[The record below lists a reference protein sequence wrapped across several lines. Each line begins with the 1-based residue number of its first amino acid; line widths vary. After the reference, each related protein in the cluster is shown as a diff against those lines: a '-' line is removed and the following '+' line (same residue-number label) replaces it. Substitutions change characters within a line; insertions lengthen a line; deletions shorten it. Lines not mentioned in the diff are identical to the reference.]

1 MITHGHTR
9 VLRIVSLALA
19 LTATLPAQD
28 VTVIKADRMLDV
40 ASGKMIRNAVVVVEG
55 DRITAVGGSIPAGAA
70 IIDLG
75 NVTLLPGF
83 MDMHTHLTMYLGP
96 DFFLNAVRE
105 TGAAAAIRGVVYA
118 RNTLLAGITT
128 VRDVGGGQPSVALM
142 RAIDKGL
149 IDGPRMFSARSSISI
164 TGGHCDATGW
174 APGVVERDYRDGVAD
189 GVDEVLKA
197 VRYQIKHG
205 ANVIKICAT
214 AGVLS
219 FEEAVGAQQLTAEE
233 MKAIVEE
240 AARHGLKVAAHAH
253 GTAGIKAAVRAGVA
267 SIDHGSILDAEAIKL
282 MKRNGTFLVPTNYL
296 TGPLVEMD
304 LPALLLEKAKRIVP
318 FMDRSLA
325 MAVKAGV
332 KIAFGTDAA
341 VFPHGDNAKEFAA
354 YVEAGMSPL
363 EALRSATI
371 NAAELLGVDDRGRI
385 AKGLLAD
392 IVAVPGNPLEDIT
405 ATERVSFVMKGG
417 VVYKR

>member
-1 MITHGHTR
+1 MNNGTSRARQIFAFF
-9 VLRIVSLALA
+9 LAI
-19 LTATLPAQD
+19 TATLSAQG
-28 VTVIKADRMLDV
+28 IMAIQADRMLDV
-40 ASGKMIRNAVVVVEG
+40 ASGKMIRNAVIVVDG
-55 DRITAVGGSIPAGAA
+55 DRIASVGGSIPAMAE

-75 NVTLLPGF
+75 DVTLLPGF

-96 DFFLNAVRE
+96 DFYLNAVRE
-105 TGAAAAIRGVVYA
+105 TESDAALRGVVFA
-118 RNTLLAGITT
+118 RRTLLAGVTT

-142 RAIDKGL
+142 KAIDRGL

-219 FEEAVGAQQLTAEE
+219 FEEAVGAQQLSAAE
-233 MKAIVEE
+233 MKTIVEE
-240 AARHGLKVAAHAH
+240 AARHGMKVAAHAH
-253 GTAGIKAAVRAGVA
+253 GTVGIKAAVRAGVA
-267 SIDHGSILDAEAIKL
+267 SIDHGSILDSEAIKL
-282 MKRNGTFLVPTNYL
+282 MKKNGTFLVPTNYL
-296 TGPLVEMD
+296 TGPILELD
-304 LPALLLEKAKRIVP
+304 LPALLMEKAHRIAP
-318 FMDRSLA
+318 SMDRSLA

-341 VFPHGDNAKEFAA
+341 VFPHGENAKEFAA

-385 AKGLLAD
+385 AAGLLAD
-392 IVAVPGNPLEDIT
+392 IVAVPGNPLDDIT